1 MLIAIPVVFWN
12 ETLGDVAS
20 LQRTNHSVKRNDL
33 GTTCVRSCR
42 SVAYVTSVRGGC
54 GKMLGDDWFIRTASV
69 HDEEQAIINE
79 TCSDIHTGTLMV
91 QL

>member
-1 MLIAIPVVFWN
+1 
-12 ETLGDVAS
+12 
-20 LQRTNHSVKRNDL
+20 
-33 GTTCVRSCR
+33 
-42 SVAYVTSVRGGC
+42 
-54 GKMLGDDWFIRTASV
+54 MLGDDWFIRTASV